1 MQFANR
7 HCQRCN
13 RITRQEVSCRVNAN
27 AAEHYGWWCLECNW
41 WTLAKNGGN
50 WISKET
56 LLAHGLDLSALR
68 VAERIDQPRCAKC
81 GERGAEE
88 HHWAPQA
95 MFGKDEAN
103 RWPKDFLC
111 KSCHDQWHLKV
122 TPQLVT
128 GKF

>member
-7 HCQRCN
+7 QCQRCN
-13 RITRQEVSCRVNAN
+13 RITRQEVSCRVSAN

-41 WTLAKNGGN
+41 WTTAKNGGN
-50 WISKET
+50 WIAKET

-68 VAERIDQPRCAKC
+68 VTERIEQPRCAKC
-81 GERGAEE
+81 GARGAEE

-111 KSCHDQWHLKV
+111 KACHDEWHLKV
-122 TPQLVT
+122 TPQLVNRHD
-128 GKF
+128 

>member
-7 HCQRCN
+7 HCPRCGGV
-13 RITRQEVSCRVNAN
+13 TRQEVSCRVSAN
-27 AAEHYGWWCLECNW
+27 DAKHYGWWCLECNH

-50 WISKET
+50 WIAKE
-56 LLAHGLDLSALR
+56 LLLGNGIDPSALR
-68 VAERIDQPRCAKC
+68 VTERTEQPRCVRC
-81 GERGAEE
+81 GARGAEI

-95 MFGKDEAN
+95 IFGTDEAN

-111 KSCHDQWHLKV
+111 KSCHDEWHRRV

-128 GKF
+128 GSF